1 MRSAAF
7 LFVLCAVA
15 SGALP
20 VDIAAAQED
29 LVPEE
34 EVMEAEGMPPL
45 TTPPP
50 AAAVID
56 TEGPAPSPTPTALS
70 ANAQLMDRL
79 LITATEKTIREQK
92 FGAATGIVGG
102 SILLG
107 IGGWRL
113 SEDPPQSQF
122 SRGLGIMFMT
132 LGAAD
137 LTTGIFAATR
147 ISHEK
152 RRLERWRTAKKDGI
166 TDLELARTEGELLSS
181 AETREGERLLIRWN
195 GLTHALAGMVVLGL
209 SPVPDNSQSDRINAW
224 VIGGIFIATGFAAFG
239 LSFSPTPSEA
249 AWNEYQAK
257 KISSSGQQV
266 SFRLSPAASRR
277 GFGLAMSGTF

>member
-20 VDIAAAQED
+20 VDIASAQED

-79 LITATEKTIREQK
+79 LITATE
-92 FGAATGIVGG
+92 
-102 SILLG
+102 
-107 IGGWRL
+107 
-113 SEDPPQSQF
+113 
-122 SRGLGIMFMT
+122 
-132 LGAAD
+132 
-137 LTTGIFAATR
+137 
-147 ISHEK
+147 
-152 RRLERWRTAKKDGI
+152 
-166 TDLELARTEGELLSS
+166 
-181 AETREGERLLIRWN
+181 
-195 GLTHALAGMVVLGL
+195 
-209 SPVPDNSQSDRINAW
+209 
-224 VIGGIFIATGFAAFG
+224 
-239 LSFSPTPSEA
+239 
-249 AWNEYQAK
+249 
-257 KISSSGQQV
+257 
-266 SFRLSPAASRR
+266 
-277 GFGLAMSGTF
+277 

>member
-1 MRSAAF
+1 MRNA
-7 LFVLCAVA
+7 LVWILPCALA
-15 SGALP
+15 GGALP
-20 VDIAAAQED
+20 IDIVSAQED

-34 EVMEAEGMPPL
+34 DVMEAEGMPPI

-56 TEGPAPSPTPTALS
+56 TEGPAPSPTPAALS

-92 FGAATGIVGG
+92 FGAAAGIVGG

-152 RRLERWRTAKKDGI
+152 RRLERWRKAKKDGI
-166 TDLELARTEGELLSS
+166 TELELARTEGELLSS

-209 SPVPDNSQSDRINAW
+209 SPVPDNSQTDRINAW

-239 LSFSPTPSEA
+239 LSFRPSPSEA

-257 KISSSGQQV
+257 KITSAGQQV

>member
-20 VDIAAAQED
+20 VDIASAQED

-209 SPVPDNSQSDRINAW
+209 SPVPDNSQTDRINAW